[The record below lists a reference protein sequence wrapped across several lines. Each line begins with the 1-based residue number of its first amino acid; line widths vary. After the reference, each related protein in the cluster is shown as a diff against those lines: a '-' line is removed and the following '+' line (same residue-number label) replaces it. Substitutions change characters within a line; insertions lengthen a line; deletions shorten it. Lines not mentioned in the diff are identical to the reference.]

1 MNSQEL
7 IKIPIIED
15 IVDYEKEILNEDTEL
30 WLLKF
35 PMNVKKKIFKNKI
48 FIVYQFDISQLDGQ
62 NLKLRSSPNNLKQV
76 SYS

>member
-35 PMNVKKKIFKNKI
+35 PMNVKKKFLKI
-48 FIVYQFDISQLDGQ
+48 KYL
-62 NLKLRSSPNNLKQV
+62 
-76 SYS
+76 